1 MAICRRP
8 PLVGIVS
15 SVNAQILIDA
25 VVRQTTVLIAQLAT
39 SGGVRAPLA
48 RIASQVFLDL
58 ANELDA
64 QGVSRKVSADMFGMA
79 LRAYLRKLQRLRES
93 STDQGQ
99 SLWSA
104 VLDYLRDG
112 GIVSRSAV
120 LRRFHRDDEA
130 TVRGV
135 LHDLTESGL
144 IFRSGTGTGA
154 TYRAK
159 TDDELSEMR
168 GLADENVDEI
178 VWLMIYREGPLTI
191 GEVEVRTRMDA
202 SALAPVIARL
212 SDAGRVRRDTRGPD
226 PVYSSSEF
234 VVGFGQS
241 VGWEAA
247 VLDHYQAVVRTIC
260 SRLQDGDAAD
270 PNRVGGST
278 YTYDV
283 WPGHPNEDEV
293 YGMLRDVRDRA
304 GALRRR
310 VEAYNAAH
318 AIPAD
323 YVQVL
328 FYGGQCPL
336 AQNSPPGIEESDH
349 EA

>member
-1 MAICRRP
+1 MVICP
-8 PLVGIVS
+8 EPSSVGILDH
-15 SVNAQILIDA
+15 VNVQIMIDA

-39 SGGVRAPLA
+39 SGGLRAPLA

-93 STDQGQ
+93 ATDQGR

-112 GIVSRSAV
+112 GVVSRAAV

-144 IFRSGTGTGA
+144 IFRSGSGAGA

-159 TDDELSEMR
+159 TDEELSELR
-168 GLADENVDEI
+168 GLGDDNVDEL
-178 VWLMIYREGPLTI
+178 VWLMVYREGPLTI
-191 GEVEVRTRMDA
+191 DEVEIRTRMDRA
-202 SALAPVIARL
+202 ADGPVLVRL
-212 SDAGRVRRDTRGPD
+212 SAAGRIRRDMRGAD
-226 PVYSSSEF
+226 EVYSSSEF
-234 VVGFGQS
+234 VVGLGQS

-260 SRLQDGDAAD
+260 SRLQEGDAAD
-270 PNRVGGST
+270 PDRLGGST
-278 YTYDV
+278 YTFDI

-293 YGMLRDVRDRA
+293 YGMLRELRDRA
-304 GALRRR
+304 GALRHR
-310 VEAYNAAH
+310 VEAYNVAH
-318 AIPAD
+318 RIPRD

-328 FYGGQCPL
+328 FYGGQCSL
-336 AQNSPPGIEESDH
+336 AQNSRPDLEESDN